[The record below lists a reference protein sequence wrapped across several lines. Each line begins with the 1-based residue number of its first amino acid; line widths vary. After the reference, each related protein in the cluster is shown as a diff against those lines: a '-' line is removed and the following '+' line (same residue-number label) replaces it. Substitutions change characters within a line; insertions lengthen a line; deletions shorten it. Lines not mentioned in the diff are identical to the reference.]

1 MRLHGDMTRI
11 MIIVGSTRPGRVG
24 LSVAEWVRDRMQ
36 EALDQ
41 DAPAGATA
49 ASLDFVDLAEV
60 GLPLLDEPNHPSKK
74 QYTKPHTIAW
84 SERVSQ
90 ADAVVL
96 VSPEYNHSYAPSLK
110 NAIDFLYSEWAHKPV
125 GIVSYGG
132 ASSGTRGAAALAPV
146 LASVGMVKVAANPEI
161 TGVGS
166 KMVDGVFQGDEKL
179 AGTVAAMTR
188 MLLETSEALRPL
200 RG

>member
-1 MRLHGDMTRI
+1 MTRI

-24 LSVAEWVRDRMQ
+24 LSVAEWVRDRMH
-36 EALDQ
+36 ETLEQ
-41 DAPAGATA
+41 DATAEAPA
-49 ASLDFVDLAEV
+49 ASLDFVDLAELN
-60 GLPLLDEPNHPSKK
+60 LPLLDEPHHPAKK
-74 QYTKPHTIAW
+74 QYTKPHTVAW
-84 SERVSQ
+84 SERVSA

-110 NAIDFLYSEWAHKPV
+110 NAIDFLFTEWAHKPV

-132 ASSGTRGAAALAPV
+132 GSSGTRGAAALAPV
-146 LASVGMVKVAANPEI
+146 LGSVGMVKVAANPEI
-161 TGVGS
+161 GMIGS

-188 MLLETSEALRPL
+188 MLVQTAEALRPL

>member
-1 MRLHGDMTRI
+1 

-24 LSVAEWVRDRMQ
+24 LSVAQWVRDRVSD
-36 EALDQ
+36 ELDRMES
-41 DAPAGATA
+41 DGAAPSTI
-49 ASLDFVDLAEV
+49 DFVDLAEV

-166 KMVDGVFQGDEKL
+166 KTVDGVFQGDEKL

-188 MLLETSEALRPL
+188 QLVELEDALAPL
-200 RG
+200 RD